1 MTTILN
7 YTNCEKIFESANT
20 SIYRGKNKD
29 NQPIILKMLRED
41 YPTPEKLTHYRQEYE
56 ITRKNIEGV
65 INTYSLEK
73 YQNTLVMILEDFG
86 GESLEQ
92 LIDKSIPPF
101 SQEGGISISAF
112 LPLAIQI
119 TDIFGKIHAADV
131 IHKDINPSNIVYNPT
146 TGQLKIIDF
155 GIATVLPREN
165 PTLKNPNQLE
175 GTLTYLSPEQTGRM
189 NRALDYRTDFYSLGV
204 TFYQLLTQHLPFDNQ
219 DTMELVHCHLA
230 KEPKSPHDLN
240 PNIPK
245 VISNIILKLLAKTA
259 ESRYQSTYCLKA
271 DLQECKANL
280 ARKFFTLG
288 QQDFSDRLQLPQKL
302 YGREHQIKTL
312 LAAFDRTCQRQTE
325 MMLVAGFSG
334 IGKSSLVQEIYQPI
348 TKKRGYFISGKFDQL
363 QRNVP
368 YAAFV
373 NAFADLVQQLLTEN
387 KAQLTEW
394 KDKILKAVESNGQ
407 IIIELIPKVELIISK
422 QPKVEDLP
430 AKESQN
436 RFHRVF
442 QNFIKVFTQPKHPL
456 VIFLDDLQW
465 VDSASLKLMQ
475 LLMESSDIQALFLI
489 GAYRD
494 NEIDAAHSL
503 FLTLEKIKKAKAVV
517 NEISLRPLKLPH
529 VKQLIAD
536 ALHCDLGNAY
546 ELAELVYTKTGGNPL
561 FINDFLKSLYDEKL
575 LNLNVQQGHWQW
587 NLQQIQARGFT
598 ENVVDLMVDNIQKLS
613 VNTQQ
618 ALKLAACI
626 GNQFDITTLATVLNQ
641 TAQQT
646 AADLRES

>member
-1 MTTILN
+1 
-7 YTNCEKIFESANT
+7 
-20 SIYRGKNKD
+20 
-29 NQPIILKMLRED
+29 
-41 YPTPEKLTHYRQEYE
+41 
-56 ITRKNIEGV
+56 
-65 INTYSLEK
+65 
-73 YQNTLVMILEDFG
+73 
-86 GESLEQ
+86 
-92 LIDKSIPPF
+92 
-101 SQEGGISISAF
+101 
-112 LPLAIQI
+112 
-119 TDIFGKIHAADV
+119 
-131 IHKDINPSNIVYNPT
+131 
-146 TGQLKIIDF
+146 
-155 GIATVLPREN
+155 
-165 PTLKNPNQLE
+165 
-175 GTLTYLSPEQTGRM
+175 
-189 NRALDYRTDFYSLGV
+189 
-204 TFYQLLTQHLPFDNQ
+204 
-219 DTMELVHCHLA
+219 
-230 KEPKSPHDLN
+230 
-240 PNIPK
+240 
-245 VISNIILKLLAKTA
+245 
-259 ESRYQSTYCLKA
+259 
-271 DLQECKANL
+271 
-280 ARKFFTLG
+280 
-288 QQDFSDRLQLPQKL
+288 
-302 YGREHQIKTL
+302 
-312 LAAFDRTCQRQTE
+312 
-325 MMLVAGFSG
+325 MLVAGFSG